1 MKFLLRLSGTWMI
14 GLTIILAVIDG
25 TKSLAAGAPVVT
37 SAGQIWDGFDP
48 DGFARFRD
56 MVAGWL
62 EPAHA
67 ADLAT
72 AIYGWPGWAICGAI
86 GVLLLL
92 GGRKRSKRGYLQLR

>member
-25 TKSLAAGAPVVT
+25 TKSLGAGALVVT

-48 DGFARFRD
+48 DGFERFRE

-62 EPAHA
+62 DPVHA
-67 ADLAT
+67 GDLGS
-72 AIYGWPGWAICGAI
+72 AIYGSPGWAICGAI

-92 GGRKRSKRGYLQLR
+92 GGRKRSKRGYLQPR